1 MKDKVIIQAEH
12 LTKDYGE
19 NRGIFDVSLEIKE
32 GEMLGLV
39 GANGAG
45 KTTLIRSIIGFTKP
59 TSGKVS
65 VNGLSSWENS
75 STIAKTIGYV
85 PGEIGFP
92 DLRTGISFFK
102 SQAEFFG
109 IKDLSYAKELID
121 DLQLDPRAN
130 LKRMSKGMK
139 QKTALIAAIMHNP
152 PILIMDEPTTG
163 LDPLMRETFLDI
175 VKKQHQAGK
184 TILMSTN
191 TFQEIEDTCDRVALI
206 NEGKI
211 VDIVSLDII
220 NNRPVRDF
228 KIEFTNRKDFEDFQR
243 EGFNII
249 RVQKQYNQA
258 TISIKKDQI
267 NNLMDI
273 LTKYQVKFISEV
285 KFTLEKY
292 FDQVMSKLKKEG
304 HA

>member
-1 MKDKVIIQAEH
+1 
-12 LTKDYGE
+12 
-19 NRGIFDVSLEIKE
+19 
-32 GEMLGLV
+32 
-39 GANGAG
+39 
-45 KTTLIRSIIGFTKP
+45 
-59 TSGKVS
+59 
-65 VNGLSSWENS
+65 
-75 STIAKTIGYV
+75 
-85 PGEIGFP
+85 
-92 DLRTGISFFK
+92 
-102 SQAEFFG
+102 
-109 IKDLSYAKELID
+109 
-121 DLQLDPRAN
+121 
-130 LKRMSKGMK
+130 
-139 QKTALIAAIMHNP
+139 
-152 PILIMDEPTTG
+152 
-163 LDPLMRETFLDI
+163 
-175 VKKQHQAGK
+175 
-184 TILMSTN
+184 MSTN

-206 NEGKI
+206 NEGRI

-243 EGFNII
+243 EGFDII
-249 RVQKQYNQA
+249 RVQKQYNQV